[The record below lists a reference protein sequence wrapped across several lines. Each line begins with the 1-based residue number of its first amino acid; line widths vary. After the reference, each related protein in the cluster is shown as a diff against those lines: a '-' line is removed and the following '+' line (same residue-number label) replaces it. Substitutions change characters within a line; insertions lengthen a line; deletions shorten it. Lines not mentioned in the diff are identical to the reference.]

1 MPVASQGT
9 EVGQDGF
16 GRTKVTSFSREVEIF
31 EGGLLPLPPLF
42 MGLVARDFN
51 NWWNILIG
59 HDIALIL
66 SP

>member
-31 EGGLLPLPPLF
+31 EGGLLPCPLF
-42 MGLVARDFN
+42 PWAWLHVISTTDGTYWLAMT
-51 NWWNILIG
+51 
-59 HDIALIL
+59 
-66 SP
+66 